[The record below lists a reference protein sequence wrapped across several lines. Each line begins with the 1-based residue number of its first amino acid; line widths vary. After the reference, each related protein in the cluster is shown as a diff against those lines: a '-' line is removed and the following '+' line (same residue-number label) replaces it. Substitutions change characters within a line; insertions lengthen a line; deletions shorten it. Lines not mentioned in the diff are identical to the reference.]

1 MSTQIPLFETK
12 PNASTRAEDLPAD
25 VGHGLNARD
34 FEVVADASGSGR
46 RLRELV
52 VGLALRGRLSR
63 ADLQGL
69 TRAAIAWPS
78 VQLGDVADCVLG
90 KMLDRSKHTT
100 GTSRPYLR
108 NINVRWHSFDL
119 GDLSE
124 MFFEDKELVRYGAEP
139 GDVLVCEGGEPGRAA
154 VWTDTRPML
163 IQKAIHRVRPSEELL
178 GSWVVLNLRYD
189 TWNGRLESLFTGAT
203 IKHFTG
209 KALSSYEI
217 PLPPVAEQ
225 KRIIAKVDQLTGLCE
240 QLETKQ
246 AEKQALGSR
255 LTKASLEALTTA
267 ETPEE
272 FALAWKRVS
281 ENFDTLIDRSEKVE
295 DLRRA
300 IRDFALRGRL
310 TKQVS
315 SERSGRSLLTKIE
328 GHRTEQIRLKRSR
341 RVVLPDSIES
351 TDEPFPIP
359 PNWAWSRL
367 GHLCWKV
374 ADGPHFSPS
383 YVAKEI
389 GVPFL
394 SGRNIK
400 VEGFDLTNVKY
411 VSKDDHDSFCSRT
424 KPEPGDVLYTKGGT
438 TGIAL
443 VNTLDFEFS
452 VWVHVAVLKVTQDL
466 VVPAYVAMALNSPH
480 CYAQSQT
487 LTHGIGNRD
496 LGLTRMVQ
504 ISLPLPPFEEQS
516 RIVTQVEHMLKICDL
531 LENRLRQAEEL
542 ASKFAESVVRG
553 VTA

>member
-1 MSTQIPLFETK
+1 MPESVEKMSRSLFSVILDSKGGLQLLRELGLRAAVTGRLLSARTDLRSASIDGLVVSDSACDSAHVGETDDIFRNVRIPNSSWIRTKLGNIIQLQYGKSLPKKLRNDRGSIPTYGSNGQVGVHDEPLVNEPCVVVGRKGSSGAANLVTSPSWPIDTTYYVLAPKGTHLEFIFLLLSSLRLSRFDRSTAIPGLNRVDAYAQTILVPPLFEQRRIVDK
-12 PNASTRAEDLPAD
+12 FDAFDAF
-25 VGHGLNARD
+25 LN
-34 FEVVADASGSGR
+34 
-46 RLRELV
+46 
-52 VGLALRGRLSR
+52 
-63 ADLQGL
+63 
-69 TRAAIAWPS
+69 
-78 VQLGDVADCVLG
+78 
-90 KMLDRSKHTT
+90 
-100 GTSRPYLR
+100 
-108 NINVRWHSFDL
+108 
-119 GDLSE
+119 
-124 MFFEDKELVRYGAEP
+124 
-139 GDVLVCEGGEPGRAA
+139 
-154 VWTDTRPML
+154 
-163 IQKAIHRVRPSEELL
+163 
-178 GSWVVLNLRYD
+178 
-189 TWNGRLESLFTGAT
+189 
-203 IKHFTG
+203 
-209 KALSSYEI
+209 
-217 PLPPVAEQ
+217 
-225 KRIIAKVDQLTGLCE
+225 
-240 QLETKQ
+240 QLEVK
-246 AEKQALGSR
+246 EKVVRDLGSR

-452 VWVHVAVLKVTQDL
+452 VWVHVAVLKVAQDL

-542 ASKFAESVVRG
+542 AAKFAESVVRG

>member
-52 VGLALRGRLSR
+52 LGLALRGRLSR
-63 ADLQGL
+63 ADLHGL
-69 TRAAIAWPS
+69 TRATIAWPS

-124 MFFEDKELVRYGAEP
+124 MFFEDKELVRYGAKP

-225 KRIIAKVDQLTGLCE
+225 KRIIAKVDQLTSLCE
-240 QLETKQ
+240 QLEAKQ
-246 AEKQALGSR
+246 TEKQALGSR

-300 IRDFALRGRL
+300 ILEVAIRGRL
-310 TKQVS
+310 ISRSTS
-315 SERSGRSLLTKIE
+315 SEPVDALLETVNHERRLLIEGKRKGGRGSSSNETSEPLNQPFEVPGGWRWCFLGEIAGHIVDGTHHTPRYVDEGMDFISAKDIRNGAINFEGCRQISVEEFDLLTKRCCPKRGDILVTKSGSIGAVAVIE
-328 GHRTEQIRLKRSR
+328 TDR
-341 RVVLPDSIES
+341 RFTLFESVAVVPIVPSLNSTYFSYVVYLGASGQFGMENQRGVAVRHLHLVDLRKLPC
-351 TDEPFPIP
+351 PIP
-359 PNWAWSRL
+359 PRAEQD
-367 GHLCWKV
+367 
-374 ADGPHFSPS
+374 A
-383 YVAKEI
+383 I
-389 GVPFL
+389 
-394 SGRNIK
+394 
-400 VEGFDLTNVKY
+400 
-411 VSKDDHDSFCSRT
+411 VSK
-424 KPEPGDVLYTKGGT
+424 
-438 TGIAL
+438 
-443 VNTLDFEFS
+443 
-452 VWVHVAVLKVTQDL
+452 
-466 VVPAYVAMALNSPH
+466 
-480 CYAQSQT
+480 
-487 LTHGIGNRD
+487 
-496 LGLTRMVQ
+496 VQ
-504 ISLPLPPFEEQS
+504 EL
-516 RIVTQVEHMLKICDL
+516 MGICDR
-531 LENRLRQAEEL
+531 LENGLRRAEEL
-542 ASKFAESVVRG
+542 AAKFAESVVRG